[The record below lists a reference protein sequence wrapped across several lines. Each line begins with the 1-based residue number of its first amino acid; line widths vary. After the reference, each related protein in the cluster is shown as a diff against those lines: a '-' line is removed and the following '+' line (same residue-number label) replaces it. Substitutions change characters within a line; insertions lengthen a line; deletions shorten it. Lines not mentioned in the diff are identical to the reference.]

1 MGTINQIRY
10 CLMFEGFSPCA
21 LWEVV
26 SSEQVG
32 CVVTSHDN
40 HHLLRPLLQDSQLV
54 SSLVLDSRNFKV
66 EADLQTA
73 EISPLFA
80 IYEGGQSSLI
90 AGIGDLDGFY
100 LVTSNVGPSKHQH
113 QADLAVR

>member
-1 MGTINQIRY
+1 
-10 CLMFEGFSPCA
+10 MFEGFSPCA

-54 SSLVLDSRNFKV
+54 SSLVLDSHNFKV

-90 AGIGDLDGFY
+90 AGDMTTDQVY
-100 LVTSNVGPSKHQH
+100 Q
-113 QADLAVR
+113 